1 MGLLGGG
8 RRLRLRRERAFG
20 RAFSGRETPSGRRL
34 FGRVGT
40 DQRWPW
46 SPLLFEQGVS
56 GLARVWVLGRRRFSR
71 RSTAM
76 ARRARRRAC
85 PRDLTDARWAAI
97 APMIPDA
104 AAGRARP
111 TRARS
116 RTRSP
121 TSRGR
126 AAPAARFPALA
137 ERLRRPAPLAARARG
152 PVSPTGWRWPTA
164 REKAA
169 TPRLASVTVRRMS
182 PASLNSSPAAT
193 WLQDRRPPGRPR
205 GRPHDPGR
213 AAIAPTLRRS
223 ESPIERALRAR
234 AAQPRRSLI
243 GGQEPGGGPRDP
255 GRRLTARPAAPVA
268 LQGRVSREVSAP
280 TAKARLAAPTSAA
293 AWASAW
299 AARASRSAVSAAVAA
314 STVPT
319 PLR

>member
-20 RAFSGRETPSGRRL
+20 RAFSGREISSGRRL

-40 DQRWPW
+40 DQPWPW

-56 GLARVWVLGRRRFSR
+56 GLARVWVLGRRRFSPRPPPCLSPRPDR
-71 RSTAM
+71 RPMGGDRADDPRCGGRPRTADTREIADAIPYIPRAGGSCRTISRLGGASTTT
-76 ARRARRRAC
+76 C
-85 PRDLTDARWAAI
+85 
-97 APMIPDA
+97 
-104 AAGRARP
+104 AAG
-111 TRARS
+111 
-116 RTRSP
+116 
-121 TSRGR
+121 GG
-126 AAPAARFPALA
+126 
-137 ERLRRPAPLAARARG
+137 RARG

-169 TPRLASVTVRRMS
+169 TPRLASVTVRRTS